1 MNDPRALDVVQLTD
15 IHLCERRG
23 ERLRGGDPDASLGA
37 VLAAVAAGGLPDLF
51 LLTGDLAQDPCEAAY
66 TRLRDYLG
74 NTGVP
79 TWCLPG
85 NHDDGDLMRTALNR
99 DGLATPRARRIEGG
113 LVVLLDST
121 VPGEAG
127 GVLGDAV
134 LAALAN
140 TLSSYPDDPAL
151 VCLHHPPVA
160 LGSRWIDALGL
171 ADAEAFFEVVDANPN
186 VRAVVWGH
194 AHQTWESR
202 WNDVLLLGT
211 PSTGTQFLPGAAEF
225 TIDEGAPPGW
235 RRLTLHPDG
244 RIETRLHWLD
254 SGITGA
260 C

>member
-37 VLAAVAAGGLPDLF
+37 VLAAIAAGGLPDLF
-51 LLTGDLAQDPCEAAY
+51 LLTGDLVQDPCEAAY

-85 NHDDGDLMRTALNR
+85 NHDDPELMRAALNR
-99 DGLATPRARRIEGG
+99 DGLATPRARRIEGW

-127 GVLGDAV
+127 GELGEAE

-160 LGSRWIDALGL
+160 LGSRW
-171 ADAEAFFEVVDANPN
+171 
-186 VRAVVWGH
+186 
-194 AHQTWESR
+194 
-202 WNDVLLLGT
+202 NDVRLLGT
-211 PSTGTQFLPGAAEF
+211 PSTGTQFLPGADEF

>member
-1 MNDPRALDVVQLTD
+1 MNAPRALEVVQLTD
-15 IHLCERRG
+15 THLCEQRG
-23 ERLRGGDPDASLGA
+23 DRLRGGDPDATLCA

-51 LLTGDLAQDPCEAAY
+51 LLTGDLVQDPCDAAY
-66 TRLRDYLG
+66 SRLRDYLG

-99 DGLATPRARRIEGG
+99 DGLATPRARRIEGW

-127 GVLGDAV
+127 GELGEAE
-134 LAALAN
+134 LAALSN

-171 ADAEAFFEVVDANPN
+171 ADAEAFFEVIDANPN
-186 VRAVVWGH
+186 VRAIAWGH
-194 AHQTWESR
+194 AHQAWDSR
-202 WNDVLLLGT
+202 WHEVRLLGT
-211 PSTGTQFLPGAAEF
+211 PSTGTQFLPGADEF
-225 TIDEGAPPGW
+225 TIDTAAPPGW

-244 RIETRLHWLD
+244 RIDTQLGW
-254 SGITGA
+254 A
-260 C
+260 